1 MIGCV
6 FEVLSLVLAVI
17 QVWEDEVVDGFV
29 LLIILSVWLLETVD
43 ILNICGLVCWL
54 GYGCRFVCCGLIE
67 LVLVIF
73 TLDLMV

>member
-73 TLDLMV
+73 YLDLMV